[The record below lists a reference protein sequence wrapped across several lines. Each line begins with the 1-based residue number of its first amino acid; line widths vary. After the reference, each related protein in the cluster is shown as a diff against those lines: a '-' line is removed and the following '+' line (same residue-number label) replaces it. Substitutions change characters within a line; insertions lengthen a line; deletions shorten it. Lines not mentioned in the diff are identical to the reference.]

1 MNHFDNTKKLISDIV
16 KNGDMQLLMVQIR
29 ELNDEHEKTM
39 ISIDVLEQD
48 KIDGK
53 PHPFLEFQKLQLHL
67 INVQLD
73 MLMDRQCRFQKK

>member
-1 MNHFDNTKKLISDIV
+1 MNKHFDKTKELIIDIV
-16 KNGDMQLLMVQIR
+16 KNGDMQLLMMQIT

-39 ISIDVLEQD
+39 ISIDLLEQD

-67 INVQLD
+67 IDVQLD
-73 MLMDRQCRFQKK
+73 LLIH